1 MEPNYLKMSLLELK
15 QQAKTR
21 RIKQYYIMKRV
32 QLVNLL
38 SMPEL
43 PESFMIEKLTIH
55 QLRDKAKDKGIRRIW
70 NLSRDNLVELL
81 FAEYHQR
88 NAHKTAADQNQKYE
102 SDANKHDDPQKHD
115 TENVGVKDV

>member
-1 MEPNYLKMSLLELK
+1 MEPNYLKMSLIDLK

-21 RIKQYYIMKRV
+21 HIKQYYIMKRV
-32 QLVNLL
+32 QLVTLL

-55 QLRDKAKDKGIRRIW
+55 QLRDKAKEKGIRRIW

-81 FAEYHQR
+81 FAEYHR
-88 NAHKTAADQNQKYE
+88 RKTAANQNQKYE
-102 SDANKHDDPQKHD
+102 SDADKHD
-115 TENVGVKDV
+115 TPEKHHPENVGVKDV

>member
-1 MEPNYLKMSLLELK
+1 MEPNYLQMSLLDLK

-55 QLRDKAKDKGIRRIW
+55 QLRDKAKGKGIRRIW
-70 NLSRDNLVELL
+70 TLSRGDLVELL
-81 FAEYHQR
+81 FAEYHQW
-88 NAHKTAADQNQKYE
+88 KTAANQNQKYE
-102 SDANKHDDPQKHD
+102 SDANKHDYPQKHD
-115 TENVGVKDV
+115 AENIGVKDV